1 MIEGGVSKMKKI
13 INKPENFVD
22 EVMEG
27 IILAYGDKVKFLN
40 GDKRIL
46 LSNYPAKEGKVGIV
60 TGGGSGH
67 LPVFLGYVGQ
77 GMLDG
82 CAIGNVFA
90 SPSSQKMA
98 DMIRACDRGSG
109 VLCLYGNYG
118 GDNMNF
124 DMACEM
130 VEFDGIETRTV
141 RVKDDVASSPKETAD
156 KRRGVAGMVY
166 AFKIAGAA
174 AERMMTLDE
183 VAAIAQKTV
192 DNTRSM
198 GVALSAC
205 IVPEVG
211 KPTFSINEDE
221 IEIGMGIHGEKGI
234 EVRKMMT
241 ADEIA
246 QTLLDRILED
256 MPLNSGDEVSVMV
269 NGLGGTPL
277 EELLIVYRK
286 VHMMLAEKGI
296 SVYMPHI
303 GEFATSMEMA
313 GLSLTILKL
322 DEQLKELLTSPA
334 NTPFY
339 TNANKIPLK

>member
-1 MIEGGVSKMKKI
+1 MRKI

-22 EVMEG
+22 ETMEG
-27 IILAYGDKVKFLN
+27 IIFAYGDKVKLLN
-40 GDKRIL
+40 EDKRIL
-46 LSNYPAKEGKVGIV
+46 VTNMPVKEGKVGIV
-60 TGGGSGH
+60 TAGGSGH

-82 CAIGNVFA
+82 CAVGNVFA

-98 DMIRACDRGSG
+98 DMIKACDYGSG

-130 VEFDGIETRTV
+130 VEFDGVETRTI

-174 AERMMTLDE
+174 AEKMMSLDE
-183 VAAIAQKTV
+183 VCKITQKAL
-192 DNTRSM
+192 DNTRTM
-198 GVALSAC
+198 GVALSPC
-205 IVPEVG
+205 VVPEVG
-211 KPTFSINEDE
+211 KPTFSINDDE
-221 IEIGMGIHGEKGI
+221 IEIGMGIHGEPGI

-246 QTLLDRILED
+246 ETILDRILSD
-256 MPLNSGDEVSVMV
+256 MPVEKGEEVSIIV
-269 NGLGGTPL
+269 NGLGATPL

-286 VHMMLAEKGI
+286 LHLLLAER
-296 SVYMPHI
+296 
-303 GEFATSMEMA
+303 
-313 GLSLTILKL
+313 
-322 DEQLKELLTSPA
+322 ELL
-334 NTPFY
+334 Y
-339 TNANKIPLK
+339 ICLI

>member
-1 MIEGGVSKMKKI
+1 MRKI
-13 INKPENFVD
+13 INHPENFVD
-22 EVMEG
+22 ETIEG
-27 IILAYGDKVKFLN
+27 IVFAYGDRIKLLN
-40 GDKRIL
+40 GDKRIVL
-46 LSNYPAKEGKVGIV
+46 TNSPVEKGKVGIV
-60 TGGGSGH
+60 TAGGSGH

-82 CAIGNVFA
+82 CAVGNVFA

-98 DMIRACDRGSG
+98 DMIKACDYGSG

-124 DMACEM
+124 DMACEL
-130 VEFDGIETRTV
+130 VEFDDVETRHV

-166 AFKIAGAA
+166 AFKLAGAA
-174 AERMMTLDE
+174 AEKMMTLDE
-183 VAAIAQKTV
+183 VAAIAQKTL
-192 DNTRSM
+192 DNTRTM
-198 GVALSAC
+198 GVALSPC

-211 KPTFSINEDE
+211 KPTFSINDDE
-221 IEIGMGIHGEKGI
+221 IEIGMGIHGERGI

-246 QTLLDRILED
+246 QTVLEKILAD
-256 MPLNSGDEVSVMV
+256 MPVEKGDEVSVMV
-269 NGLGGTPL
+269 NGLGATPL

-286 VHMMLAEKGI
+286 LHLLLADKGVTI
-296 SVYMPHI
+296 YMPHV

-313 GLSLTILKL
+313 GLSVTVLKL
-322 DEQLKELLTSPA
+322 DAQLKELLRSPA
-334 NTPFY
+334 STPFY
-339 TNANKIPLK
+339 TNANK